1 MSNLQGGYVAYVSCQ
16 CQLYAH
22 VQALGPQLGK
32 ALAEL
37 GEAER
42 DRQEHL
48 QLYASFE
55 CAPAP
60 QVCMLLCERPQTCFA
75 CGRSS

>member
-1 MSNLQGGYVAYVSCQ
+1 MSSLAKVHA
-16 CQLYAH
+16 
-22 VQALGPQLGK
+22 QALGPQLGK

-60 QVCMLLCERPQTCFA
+60 MLRMPVASGAQTCFA
-75 CGRSS
+75 CAKVSVIMPPCAQL